1 VGLLQALQLAACLTV
16 PGTWYILN
24 VFMLFVVDF
33 VSVIVIV
40 VFIVVVVVVV
50 DLLPSSLLLMFL
62 LMPSFLLF
70 LCHCSCCWC

>member
-40 VFIVVVVVVV
+40 IVVFIVVVVVV
-50 DLLPSSLLLMFL
+50 DLLLS
-62 LMPSFLLF
+62 
-70 LCHCSCCWC
+70 